1 MIYLKKILKKVNI
14 ILGKGNDRDRDDL
27 LQTKEEVYKQIIST
41 DEQTGGYEEFI
52 MVDLISA
59 SEERYILVVDG
70 NKSLCWKGYEG
81 YEGGVWLH
89 DDRGV
94 VAGDR
99 KWRNIVSYNRESIKA
114 LFGSMDQ
121 NKERWMKEGT
131 VLVDCINYVLSNG
144 GTPV

>member
-99 KWRNIVSYNRESIKA
+99 K
-114 LFGSMDQ
+114 
-121 NKERWMKEGT
+121 
-131 VLVDCINYVLSNG
+131 
-144 GTPV
+144 